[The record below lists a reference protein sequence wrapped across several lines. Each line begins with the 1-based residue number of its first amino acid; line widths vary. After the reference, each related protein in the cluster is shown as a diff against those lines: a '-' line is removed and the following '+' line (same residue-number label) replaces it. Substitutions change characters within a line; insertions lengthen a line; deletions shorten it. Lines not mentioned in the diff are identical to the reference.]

1 MLPLAS
7 GLNCSAAGSAL
18 PFFRA
23 DLFDGGG
30 DGCSAGEAAR
40 FFLVA
45 GGIVAVMHGFSAPDG
60 LACF

>member
-1 MLPLAS
+1 M
-7 GLNCSAAGSAL
+7 